1 MTLAEI
7 ALMCGH
13 RAEVPQEL
21 ARHPLLLCP
30 ACCTAQPFV
39 TADQAAAMRG

>member
-1 MTLAEI
+1 MTLVEI
-7 ALMCGH
+7 ALMCGQ
-13 RAEVPQEL
+13 RAEVPPEL

-39 TADQAAAMRG
+39 TAAQVAPGRG